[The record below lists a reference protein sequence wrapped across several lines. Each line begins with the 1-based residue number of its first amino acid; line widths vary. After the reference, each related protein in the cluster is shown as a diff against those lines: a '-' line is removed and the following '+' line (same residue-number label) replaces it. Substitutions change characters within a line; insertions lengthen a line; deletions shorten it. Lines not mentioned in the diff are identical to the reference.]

1 VRCFSSF
8 QELDAL
14 GEGLS
19 RDYTKKTHKWNTLCF
34 DIEGFITDYL
44 GLTIQHE
51 NFAEEDA
58 CKIGFLANGLTPL
71 KVMRNGKLDSIVFP
85 KDTIVIERY
94 LLRNEESSRRRFT
107 LAHEAAHKV
116 LERHIPIQTT
126 CFHSEF
132 DAEAEYS
139 IDDMERIFSLNEN
152 LTNRLAAAILM
163 PPFLIEKALKRLNDG
178 NSIVCYEGGVF
189 AQKEKISV
197 QKIADS
203 LGVSYSALINRLR
216 ELQRLEILPIEE
228 YIEKKLCFG
237 ERL

>member
-1 VRCFSSF
+1 MRCFSSF

-19 RDYTKKTHKWNTLCF
+19 RDYTKKTHKWNALCF

-44 GLTIQHE
+44 GLTIRHE

-58 CKIGFLANGLTPL
+58 CKIGFLSNGITPL

-85 KDTIVIERY
+85 KDTIVIEQY

-107 LAHEAAHKV
+107 LAHEAAHKI
-116 LERHIPIQTT
+116 LERHIPIQTG
-126 CFHSEF
+126 CFHSDF
-132 DAEAEYS
+132 DAETEYS
-139 IDDMERIFSLNEN
+139 IEDMARIFSLNEN

-163 PPFLIEKALKRLNDG
+163 PPFLIEKALKMFNAG

-216 ELQRLEILPIEE
+216 EMQRLEILPIEE

-237 ERL
+237 KRL